1 MITTQGIIK
10 EQQGVI
16 GLMAAVGFMVI
27 SLSLLTS
34 FAYHYRQCQL
44 MVMQELQ
51 AKQTFLFAGSALS
64 WGMTLTWDLSPSRLY
79 QWQCRTFTAEPNMK
93 SCFSLRGKTGAL
105 LLGEAKSH
113 SGDKISHYQ
122 WINLVGKEKL
132 HIEAQH
138 NGWLDYCPLV
148 KEGCI

>member
-1 MITTQGIIK
+1 MITTQGTIK

-51 AKQTFLFAGSALS
+51 AKQTFLFARSALS
-64 WGMTLTWDLSPSRLY
+64 WGMTLTWDLSPSRL
-79 QWQCRTFTAEPNMK
+79 
-93 SCFSLRGKTGAL
+93 
-105 LLGEAKSH
+105 
-113 SGDKISHYQ
+113 
-122 WINLVGKEKL
+122 
-132 HIEAQH
+132 
-138 NGWLDYCPLV
+138 
-148 KEGCI
+148 

>member
-1 MITTQGIIK
+1 MITTQGTIK

-51 AKQTFLFAGSALS
+51 AKQTFS
-64 WGMTLTWDLSPSRLY
+64 Y
-79 QWQCRTFTAEPNMK
+79 
-93 SCFSLRGKTGAL
+93 
-105 LLGEAKSH
+105 
-113 SGDKISHYQ
+113 
-122 WINLVGKEKL
+122 
-132 HIEAQH
+132 
-138 NGWLDYCPLV
+138 
-148 KEGCI
+148 